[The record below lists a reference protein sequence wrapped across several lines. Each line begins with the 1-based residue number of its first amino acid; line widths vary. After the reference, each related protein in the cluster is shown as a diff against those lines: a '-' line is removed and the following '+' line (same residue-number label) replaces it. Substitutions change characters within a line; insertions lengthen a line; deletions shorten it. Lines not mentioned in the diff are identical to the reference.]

1 MKQEFSVPKLAAQ
14 LRSELDA
21 YLLLEEL
28 RWGSDGPEACPKC
41 GATGRQYFLNPA
53 NGASRK
59 TRTGKASE
67 RRVWKCGHCRKQ
79 YSVLVDTIFHGTK
92 ISIRTWLLVIF
103 EFCASKNSLSAWE
116 VSRKYEVTNETA
128 WHMLHRIREATKYE
142 PLAGLLG
149 GAVQVDETWIGGEPK
164 NWHASD
170 PRHVARK
177 AAAKRGTAAT
187 DKQPV
192 VSLVHYETRRARARV
207 VADVTG
213 KSLLPAIE
221 EMMDIKRTHLHT
233 DGGAGYQ
240 RIASQFAAHEWVD
253 HKAGEYTR
261 GNVST
266 NLNEGFHSQ
275 LKRSLDGTHHHV
287 SVEHLQRYL
296 DQFAWLYTHCK
307 ATDSDRMRVLVGN
320 VKGRRL
326 TYKPMVAKVDF

>member
-1 MKQEFSVPKLAAQ
+1 MSKQEFSVPKLALE

-21 YLLLEEL
+21 YLMLEDL
-28 RWGSDGPEACPKC
+28 RWGENGPESCPKC
-41 GATGRQYFLNPA
+41 GAVGRQYFLNPA

-59 TRTGKASE
+59 TRTGRESE

-79 YSVLVDTIFHGTK
+79 YSVLTDTIFHGTK

-103 EFCASKNSLSAWE
+103 EFCASKNSASAWE

-128 WHMLHRIREATKYE
+128 WHMLHRIREAMKFE
-142 PLAGLLG
+142 PVAGLFG
-149 GAVQVDETWIGGEPK
+149 GAVQVDETWIGGNPK
-164 NWHASD
+164 NRHAND
-170 PRHVARK
+170 PRELPRK
-177 AAAKRGTAAT
+177 SGAT

-192 VSLVHYETRRARARV
+192 VSLVHYESRTAHARV

-221 EMMDIKRTHLHT
+221 EMMDTKRTHLHT
-233 DGGAGYQ
+233 DSARAYMQIAG
-240 RIASQFAAHEWVD
+240 QFAAHESVN
-253 HKAGEYTR
+253 HEAGEYAR

-296 DQFAWLYTHCK
+296 DQFSWLYTHCK
-307 ATDSDRMRVLVGN
+307 ATDSQRMRTLLGN
-320 VKGRRL
+320 VEGRRL

>member
-21 YLLLEEL
+21 YLLLEDL
-28 RWGSDGPEACPKC
+28 RWGEDGPEACPKC
-41 GATGRQYFLNPA
+41 GAVGRQYFLNPA

-59 TRTGKASE
+59 TRTGKQSE

-79 YSVLVDTIFHGTK
+79 YSVLTDTIFHGTK

-103 EFCASKNSLSAWE
+103 EFCSAKNSISAWE
-116 VSRKYEVTNETA
+116 VSRKFEVTNETA
-128 WHMLHRIREATKYE
+128 WHMIHRIREATKYE
-142 PLAGLLG
+142 PVAGLLG
-149 GAVQVDETWIGGEPK
+149 GAVQVDETWIGGDPK
-164 NWHASD
+164 NWHSSD
-170 PRHVARK
+170 PRHEARK
-177 AAAKRGTAAT
+177 RDGRGKGPT

-192 VSLVHYETRRARARV
+192 VSLVHYETRAAHARV

-221 EMMDIKRTHLHT
+221 EMMDAKRTHLHT
-233 DGGAGYQ
+233 DGGAGY
-240 RIASQFAAHEWVD
+240 RHIAPQFAAHEWVD
-253 HKAGEYTR
+253 HKGGEYTR

-266 NLNEGFHSQ
+266 SLNEGFHSQ

-296 DQFAWLYTHCK
+296 NQFAWLYTNCK
-307 ATDSDRMRVLVGN
+307 LTDSQRMRTLIGN
-320 VKGRRL
+320 VDGRRL
-326 TYKPMVAKVDF
+326 PYKPLPAKVDF

>member
-1 MKQEFSVPKLAAQ
+1 MKQEFSIPKLALD

-21 YLLLEEL
+21 YVLLEDL
-28 RWGSDGPEACPKC
+28 RWGGNGPESCPKC
-41 GATGRQYFLNPA
+41 GSVGRQYFLNPA

-79 YSVLVDTIFHGTK
+79 YSVLTDSIFHGTK

-103 EFCASKNSLSAWE
+103 EVASSKNSVSAWE
-116 VSRKYEVTNETA
+116 ISRKYEITNESA
-128 WHMLHRIREATKYE
+128 WHMLHRIREAMKYE
-142 PLAGLLG
+142 PVAGLLG

-164 NWHASD
+164 N
-170 PRHVARK
+170 RHRRNKLEADRK
-177 AAAKRGTAAT
+177 KGPT

-192 VSLVHYETRRARARV
+192 VSLVHYETRAVRARV
-207 VADVTG
+207 IADVTG

-221 EMMDIKRTHLHT
+221 EMMDTKRTHLHT

-240 RIASQFAAHEWVD
+240 RIASQFAAHETVD
-253 HKAGEYTR
+253 HSIGEYTR

-266 NLNEGFHSQ
+266 NLNEGFHAQ
-275 LKRSLDGTHHHV
+275 LKRSIDGTHHHV
-287 SVEHLQRYL
+287 SVVHLQRYL

-307 ATDSDRMRVLVGN
+307 ATDSDRMRVLLGN
-320 VKGRRL
+320 VEGRRL
-326 TYKPMVAKVDF
+326 TYKPLIAKVDF